1 MQSQKSQFVRKKL
14 KKYENKYHMFHEPH
28 PHASKPDSK
37 LILDSI
43 TKLTTHLDSE
53 GFTPKLVVAADYLT
67 TFYQL
72 LHLRDKY

>member
-14 KKYENKYHMFHEPH
+14 KKYENKYHMFHESH

-43 TKLTTHLDSE
+43 TKLTTHLDS
-53 GFTPKLVVAADYLT
+53 
-67 TFYQL
+67 
-72 LHLRDKY
+72 